1 MSSTASSPDAADV
14 LLDIAR
20 QYYLDDRSKVGIA
33 KEFGLSRWQVAR
45 LLREAR
51 QQGYV
56 KIQIG
61 DQYATN
67 AAVAAELA
75 DALKIGRARVIGR
88 SNKSG
93 PQPTVDSV
101 AAELARV
108 LTETLRPGQS
118 VGLTW
123 SRIIEL
129 MPPHLVELPPCDVV
143 QLAGALSFTGDRLG
157 SVEVTRYV
165 ARVANG
171 TAYPFYAPL
180 VVEDPRTAAALREQ
194 PEIADCLDRV
204 NHLDVA
210 VLTVGHWSPE
220 GSAIYSLLRPEL
232 AQQVAAAGGC
242 GDISARVFDADGN
255 PVSPDLDECIVGITT
270 DQLRAV
276 PHRIATSY
284 GEFRAGA
291 TVAAARAGLIDMLI
305 VDEAQAQAIL
315 RRLS

>member
-1 MSSTASSPDAADV
+1 MSSTASPGDANV
-14 LLDIAR
+14 LLDMAR
-20 QYYLDDRSKVGIA
+20 QYYLEDRSKVEIA
-33 KEFGLSRWQVAR
+33 KEAGLSRWQVAR

-61 DQYATN
+61 DRYAVN
-67 AAVAAELA
+67 AAVGGEVA
-75 DALKIGRARVIGR
+75 DALSIDRARVIGR
-88 SNKSG
+88 SVEGG

-108 LTETLRPGQS
+108 LTELVRPGQS
-118 VGLTW
+118 IGLTW

-129 MPPHLVELPPCDVV
+129 MPPHLVELPPCNVV

-180 VVEDPRTAAALREQ
+180 VVDDARTAAALRAQ

-204 NHLDVA
+204 NHLDMA

-220 GSAIYSLLRPEL
+220 GSAVYPLLRPEL
-232 AQQVAAAGGC
+232 AQRVAAAGGC
-242 GDISARVFDADGN
+242 GDVSARVFDVDGT
-255 PVSPDLDECIVGITT
+255 PVSPDLDECIVGITA

-276 PHRIATSY
+276 PQRIATSH
-284 GEFRAGA
+284 GEFRAEA
-291 TVAAARAGLIDMLI
+291 TIAAARAGFIDMLI
-305 VDEAQAQAIL
+305 VDEAQAHAIL